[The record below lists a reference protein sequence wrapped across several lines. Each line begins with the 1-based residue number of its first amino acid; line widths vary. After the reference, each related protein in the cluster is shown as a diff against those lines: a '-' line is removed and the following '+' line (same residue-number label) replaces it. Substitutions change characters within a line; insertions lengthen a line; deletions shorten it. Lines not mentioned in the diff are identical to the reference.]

1 MVIFFLNNE
10 NLNNVEGKCVIV
22 ELDENI
28 VVDGNVVDNKNL
40 VD

>member
-10 NLNNVEGKCVIV
+10 NFNNVEGKCVIV

>member
-10 NLNNVEGKCVIV
+10 NFNNVEGKCVIV

-28 VVDGNVVDNKNL
+28 VVDGNVVDNKIL